1 MKPLQHVIPVTL
13 LFVVLIVVSGCS
25 KKLDSLAEN
34 RTYTGGTDY
43 TVTSNMIQPLYGVY
57 SRLNGIGWNL
67 FPLLT
72 VRGDDVNK
80 GGLGDQSALGDIDFY
95 KYDNTYWMLDSDWQE
110 FFGDVVT
117 ANSAMEQI
125 ALYKQNATNGAT
137 LAAQYTA
144 EAQVMRCWWLF
155 WCSRMWGSI
164 LVPPSSDPSV
174 MFQVKLSP
182 KDSVMT
188 MISRLMDAAIPNL
201 PDMRPNQRTDIP
213 GGVTK
218 YTALAIKALANLELK
233 KYQVVA
239 DATGQ
244 IIQANLFSLEPD
256 FYNLFKLKGKWNNEN
271 IWELNFT
278 TNVGT
283 PTGTNYNYLWDFFG
297 PQSWT
302 PKVSTAAGGWG
313 FWEPS
318 FKYIEFMLGRG
329 ETVRLETTVIFTQ
342 AGIDSLKKVAPQYA
356 NSLPAFVSNTTRDGD
371 MFNNGS
377 RQVFYSG
384 KMYLP
389 SDMLTP
395 GWTAYSSNKNFQI
408 IRYSQILL
416 MYAEALTQGATGSA
430 GTADDAVN
438 AVRLRAGL
446 NAISGVT
453 NSQVMDEKFAELA
466 TEWGDRFYDMVRLG
480 NTNALSYDGRTF
492 TIDKTFLPYPLAE
505 TDVLPQLLSK

>member
-1 MKPLQHVIPVTL
+1 MKPLRHIIPVIL
-13 LFVVLIVVSGCS
+13 LFVALLVVSGCT

-43 TVTSNMIQPLYGVY
+43 TITSNMIQPLYGVY
-57 SRLNGIGWNL
+57 SRLNGIGWNI

-80 GGLGDQSALGDIDFY
+80 GGLGDQSPLGDIDY
-95 KYDNTYWMLDSDWQE
+95 YHYDNTFWMLDADWQE
-110 FFGDVVT
+110 LFGDIIT

-125 ALYKQNATNGAT
+125 ALYKKNAKNGAP
-137 LAAQYTA
+137 LADQYIA

-155 WCSRMWGSI
+155 WASRAWGSI

-174 MFQVKLSP
+174 MFTVKLSS
-182 KDSVMT
+182 KDSVMAH
-188 MISRLMDAAIPNL
+188 ISSRMDEAIPNL
-201 PDMRPNQRTDIP
+201 PDKRPNQRTDIP
-213 GGVTK
+213 GGLTK
-218 YTALAIKALANLELK
+218 YTALAVKALANLELK
-233 KYQVVA
+233 KYQAVA
-239 DATGQ
+239 DATGK
-244 IIQANLFSLEPD
+244 IIQSGLFSLEPD
-256 FYNLFKLKGKWNNEN
+256 FYNLFKLKGKLNNEN
-271 IWELNFT
+271 VWELNFT
-278 TNVGT
+278 DFGT
-283 PTGTNYNYLWDFFG
+283 PSGDSYNYLWDFFG

-302 PKVSTAAGGWG
+302 PKVSTAGGGWG

-318 FKYIEFMLGRG
+318 FKYVKFMLDRG
-329 ETVRLETTVIFTQ
+329 ENVRLETTVIFTQ

-371 MFNNGS
+371 VFNNGS

-389 SDMLTP
+389 SDMLTT
-395 GWTAYSSNKNFQI
+395 GRTSYSSNKDFQI

-416 MYAEALTQGATGSA
+416 MYAEALTQGATGTA

-446 NAISGVT
+446 SAISGVT
-453 NSQVMDEKFAELA
+453 NAQVMDEKFAELA
-466 TEWGDRFYDMVRLG
+466 TEWGDRYYDMVRLG
-480 NTNALSYDGRTF
+480 NTAALSYDGRTF
-492 TIDKTFLPYPLAE
+492 TSDKTFLPYPLAE